1 MEDLQI
7 LKDEISNN
15 KFNKRI
21 FYAKNALRYT
31 DIMPLNYFVD
41 NYIPFITNY
50 IFNEENVEEV
60 LTEYSNTFVYFLKFL
75 GKNENYMNYEA
86 NKDKDK
92 MLEDNNSYNN
102 SINLIL
108 HCFFEKMLINE
119 DEILKET
126 TINNIKEILLNL
138 DEFPLLKN
146 EFENILHNLKIL
158 NNEND
163 ENKDI
168 INDENEINILFFSLL
183 YPFIITDQKNV
194 ENFCNKFS
202 INISGN
208 PYRRKKRL
216 LIQNIINI
224 IPFIK
229 KSINNFSDEDKNN
242 NENYLK
248 ISQINIY
255 LLKEII
261 SALSK
266 IMDEKN
272 LIISVGMNY
281 LCEIILTYTIKNT
294 TDIILFYDEYN
305 KYLSNNEIDLIIINF
320 ISKLENFINNETTLK
335 VNLTWRVKVAYVE
348 NICKLKK
355 FIDNHNQ
362 KYFNE
367 YYSQFC
373 ESILNGN
380 NIEPDLKIA
389 VLKNIEVLIPS
400 IDRFIQIFNN
410 MILMERNKYILS
422 SLGIALNKIMNNKTF
437 YELYNNNENLS
448 NIFGQ
453 FFQFIN
459 NLINN
464 DNFEVKYH
472 VLSSFDFCFF
482 NFINNDKEKISLL
495 NDSLKLYILV
505 FQKINEWRIRF
516 NLFEKFKNF
525 ILEKDNIL
533 KIFSFIYLLKN
544 NPENENN
551 ILELINNIRN
561 LFHLFFLDKANII
574 RMNSLELINNIITF
588 QKDNKISEEIHLIR
602 IKEELIKYQVSIF
615 SKNSISEENIINN
628 LNLLD
633 INKTYCMKLF
643 FLESV
648 KKFINLYP
656 PHEKNIINDILKLIK
671 NESKYSKE
679 NIANNKINSD
689 IDNIIGNLKNITNQ
703 KRLINNLHIQ

>member
-7 LKDEISNN
+7 LKDEKSIN

-168 INDENEINILFFSLL
+168 INDENETNILFFSLL

-248 ISQINIY
+248 MNQINIY

-305 KYLSNNEIDLIIINF
+305 KYLSNNEIDLIINNF

-422 SLGIALNKIMNNKTF
+422 SLGIALNRIMNNKTF

-453 FFQFIN
+453 IFQFIN

-495 NDSLKLYILV
+495 NESLKLYILV

-516 NLFEKFKNF
+516 NLFEKFKKF

-544 NPENENN
+544 KPENENN

-602 IKEELIKYQVSIF
+602 IKEELIKYQASIF

-689 IDNIIGNLKNITNQ
+689 IDNIIGNLKNITN
-703 KRLINNLHIQ
+703 

>member
-248 ISQINIY
+248 MNQINIY

-305 KYLSNNEIDLIIINF
+305 KYLSNNEIDLIINNF

-422 SLGIALNKIMNNKTF
+422 SLGIALNRIMNNKTF

-495 NDSLKLYILV
+495 NESLKLYILV

-544 NPENENN
+544 KPENDNN

-689 IDNIIGNLKNITNQ
+689 IDIIIGNLKNITN
-703 KRLINNLHIQ
+703 

>member
-60 LTEYSNTFVYFLKFL
+60 LTEYSNTFLYFLKFL

-86 NKDKDK
+86 NKDKNK

-138 DEFPLLKN
+138 DEFSLLKN

-168 INDENEINILFFSLL
+168 INDENETNILFFSLL

-248 ISQINIY
+248 MNQINIY

-305 KYLSNNEIDLIIINF
+305 KYLSNNEIDLIINNF

-453 FFQFIN
+453 IFQFIN

-495 NDSLKLYILV
+495 NESLKLYILV

-516 NLFEKFKNF
+516 NLFEKFKKF

-544 NPENENN
+544 KPENENN

-602 IKEELIKYQVSIF
+602 IKEELIKYQASIF

-689 IDNIIGNLKNITNQ
+689 IDNIIGNLKNITN
-703 KRLINNLHIQ
+703 

>member
-229 KSINNFSDEDKNN
+229 KSINKFSDEDKNN

-305 KYLSNNEIDLIIINF
+305 KYLSNNEIDLIINNF

-422 SLGIALNKIMNNKTF
+422 SLGIALNRIMNNKTF

-453 FFQFIN
+453 IFQFIN

-472 VLSSFDFCFF
+472 VLSTFDFCFF

-495 NDSLKLYILV
+495 NESLKLYILV

-689 IDNIIGNLKNITNQ
+689 IDIIIGNLKNITN
-703 KRLINNLHIQ
+703 

>member
-31 DIMPLNYFVD
+31 EIMSIDFFVD

-50 IFNEENVEEV
+50 IISEENVEEV
-60 LTEYSNTFVYFLKFL
+60 LTEYSNTFIYFLKFL
-75 GKNENYMNYEA
+75 GKNENYKNYEA
-86 NKDKDK
+86 SKDKDK
-92 MLEDNNSYNN
+92 MIEEKSPYNN

-108 HCFFEKMLINE
+108 ECFFNKMLINE
-119 DEILKET
+119 DEILRET
-126 TINNIKEILLNL
+126 TINNIKDLLLNL

-146 EFENILHNLKIL
+146 EFENYLYSLKIL
-158 NNEND
+158 NNETD

-168 INDENEINILFFSLL
+168 INEENENCILFFSLL
-183 YPFIITDQKNV
+183 YPFIQTDQNKI

-202 INISGN
+202 KNILGN
-208 PYRRKKRL
+208 PRRKKRL

-229 KSINNFSDEDKNN
+229 KSIEKYSNEDIIN
-242 NENYLK
+242 NENYSK
-248 ISQINIY
+248 MIQMNIF
-255 LLKEII
+255 LLKEILQ
-261 SALSK
+261 ALNK

-272 LIISVGMNY
+272 LIISVGINY
-281 LCEIILTYTIKNT
+281 LCEIILAYTIKNT
-294 TDIILFYDEYN
+294 TEFILFYDEYN

-355 FIDNHNQ
+355 FIDNHNP

-380 NIEPDLKIA
+380 NIEPDLKIII
-389 VLKNIEVLIPS
+389 LKNIEVLVPTINK
-400 IDRFIQIFNN
+400 FIQIFSNII
-410 MILMERNKYILS
+410 MLERNKYILS
-422 SLGIALNKIMNNKTF
+422 NLSIALNKILNNKTL
-437 YELYNNNENLS
+437 YESNNNENL
-448 NIFGQ
+448 NLIIGQ
-453 FFQFIN
+453 IFQFIN
-459 NLINN
+459 NLTNN
-464 DNFEVKYH
+464 DNFEVKYQL
-472 VLSSFDFCFF
+472 LSSFEFSFF
-482 NFINNDKEKISLL
+482 NYMENDNEKILLL
-495 NDSLKLYILV
+495 NESMKLYIYV
-505 FQKINEWRIRF
+505 FQKINEWRIRY

-525 ILEKDNIL
+525 ISEKDNIL
-533 KIFSFIYLLKN
+533 KIFSFYYLIKT
-544 NPENENN
+544 NPEKEKI

-574 RMNSLELINNIITF
+574 RMNSLELINNIISF
-588 QKDNKISEEIHLIR
+588 QKDNKVNNGIYLIR
-602 IKEELIKYQVSIF
+602 IKEELMKYQISIF
-615 SKNSISEENIINN
+615 SKNSIYDDNITNN
-628 LNLLD
+628 LRLLD
-633 INKTYCMKLF
+633 MNKTYCMKLF

-648 KKFINLYP
+648 KKFINLYQP
-656 PHEKNIINDILKLIK
+656 QEKNIIKDILQLIK
-671 NESKYSKE
+671 NDSKYAKE
-679 NIANNKINSD
+679 NVANNKINSD
-689 IDNIIGNLKNITNQ
+689 IENILEKLKDITN
-703 KRLINNLHIQ
+703 

>member
-183 YPFIITDQKNV
+183 YPFIIIDQKNV

-248 ISQINIY
+248 MNQINIY

-294 TDIILFYDEYN
+294 TDIILFYDEYY
-305 KYLSNNEIDLIIINF
+305 KYLSNNEIDLIINNF

-355 FIDNHNQ
+355 FIGNHNQ

-495 NDSLKLYILV
+495 NESLKLYILV

-516 NLFEKFKNF
+516 NLFEKFKKF

-533 KIFSFIYLLKN
+533 KIFSFIYLLKS

-574 RMNSLELINNIITF
+574 RMNSLELINNIISF

-689 IDNIIGNLKNITNQ
+689 IDNIIGNLKNITN
-703 KRLINNLHIQ
+703 

>member
-31 DIMPLNYFVD
+31 EIMSIDFFVD

-50 IFNEENVEEV
+50 IISEENVEEV
-60 LTEYSNTFVYFLKFL
+60 LTEYSNTFIYFLKFL
-75 GKNENYMNYEA
+75 GKNENYKNYEA
-86 NKDKDK
+86 SKDKDK
-92 MLEDNNSYNN
+92 MIEEKSPYNN

-108 HCFFEKMLINE
+108 ECFFNKMLINE
-119 DEILKET
+119 DEILRET
-126 TINNIKEILLNL
+126 TINNIKDLLLNL

-146 EFENILHNLKIL
+146 EFENYLYSLKIL
-158 NNEND
+158 NNETD

-168 INDENEINILFFSLL
+168 INEENENCILFFSLL
-183 YPFIITDQKNV
+183 YPFIQTDQNKI

-202 INISGN
+202 KNILGN
-208 PYRRKKRL
+208 PRRKKRL

-229 KSINNFSDEDKNN
+229 KSIEKYSNEEIKD
-242 NENYLK
+242 NENYSK
-248 ISQINIY
+248 MIQMNIF
-255 LLKEII
+255 LLKEILQ
-261 SALSK
+261 ALNK

-272 LIISVGMNY
+272 LIISVGINY
-281 LCEIILTYTIKNT
+281 LCEIILAYTIKNT
-294 TDIILFYDEYN
+294 TEFILFYDEYN

-355 FIDNHNQ
+355 FIDNHNP

-380 NIEPDLKIA
+380 NIEPDLKIII
-389 VLKNIEVLIPS
+389 LRNIEVLVPTINK
-400 IDRFIQIFNN
+400 FIQIFNN
-410 MILMERNKYILS
+410 IIMLERNKYILS
-422 SLGIALNKIMNNKTF
+422 NLSIALNKILNNKTL
-437 YELYNNNENLS
+437 YELNNNENL
-448 NIFGQ
+448 NLIIGQ

-459 NLINN
+459 SLTNN
-464 DNFEVKYH
+464 DNFEVKYQL
-472 VLSSFDFCFF
+472 LSSFEFSFF
-482 NFINNDKEKISLL
+482 NYIEDDNEKILLL
-495 NDSLKLYILV
+495 NESVKLYIFV
-505 FQKINEWRIRF
+505 FQKINEWRIRY
-516 NLFEKFKNF
+516 NLFEKFKIF
-525 ILEKDNIL
+525 ISEKDNIL
-533 KIFSFIYLLKN
+533 KIFSFYYLIKT
-544 NPENENN
+544 NPEKEKI

-574 RMNSLELINNIITF
+574 RMNSLELINNIISF
-588 QKDNKISEEIHLIR
+588 QKDNKVNNGIYLIR
-602 IKEELIKYQVSIF
+602 IKEELMKYQISIF
-615 SKNSISEENIINN
+615 SKNSIYDDNIANN
-628 LNLLD
+628 LRLLD
-633 INKTYCMKLF
+633 MNKTYCMKLF

-648 KKFINLYP
+648 KKFINLYQP
-656 PHEKNIINDILKLIK
+656 QEKNIIKDILQLIK
-671 NESKYSKE
+671 NDSKYAKE
-679 NIANNKINSD
+679 NVANNKINSD
-689 IDNIIGNLKNITNQ
+689 IENILEKLKDITN
-703 KRLINNLHIQ
+703 

>member
-7 LKDEISNN
+7 LKDEILNN

-21 FYAKNALRYT
+21 FYAKNALRYVE
-31 DIMPLNYFVD
+31 IMPLNFFVD

-50 IFNEENVEEV
+50 IINEENVEEV

-75 GKNENYMNYEA
+75 GKNENYLNYEVK
-86 NKDKDK
+86 KDKDT
-92 MLEDNNSYNN
+92 MLEDKSPYNN

-108 HCFFEKMLINE
+108 RCFFEKMLINE

-126 TINNIKEILLNL
+126 TINNIKELLLNL

-146 EFENILHNLKIL
+146 EFENILFNLKIL
-158 NNEND
+158 NNETD

-168 INDENEINILFFSLL
+168 ISDENEINILFFSLL
-183 YPFIITDQKNV
+183 YPFIIINQKKV
-194 ENFCNKFS
+194 EHFCNKFS
-202 INISGN
+202 INIVNN
-208 PYRRKKRL
+208 PPRRKKRL

-229 KSINNFSDEDKNN
+229 QSIDKFSDEDKNN
-242 NENYLK
+242 NENYIKLN
-248 ISQINIY
+248 QLNIY

-281 LCEIILTYTIKNT
+281 LCEIILAYTIKNN

-355 FIDNHNQ
+355 FIDNHNS

-367 YYSQFC
+367 YYSQYC

-389 VLKNIEVLIPS
+389 VLKNIEVLIPT
-400 IDRFIQIFNN
+400 INKFIQIFNN
-410 MILMERNKYILS
+410 MIMVERNKYILS
-422 SLGIALNKIMNNKTF
+422 SLGIALNKILNNKSL
-437 YELYNNNENLS
+437 YELNNNNNNYENV
-448 NIFGQ
+448 IFIVQ
-453 FFQFIN
+453 QIFQFIN

-482 NFINNDKEKISLL
+482 NYLSNDKEKISLL
-495 NDSLKLYILV
+495 NESLKLYILV
-505 FQKINEWRIRF
+505 FQKINEWRIRY
-516 NLFEKFKNF
+516 NLFEKFRKF
-525 ILEKDNIL
+525 LLEKDNIL
-533 KIFSFIYLLKN
+533 KIFSFYYILKN

-561 LFHLFFLDKANII
+561 LVHLFFLDKANII
-574 RMNSLELINNIITF
+574 RMNSLELINDIISF
-588 QKDNKISEEIHLIR
+588 QKDNNINSDIHLIR
-602 IKEELIKYQVSIF
+602 IKEELIKYQISIF
-615 SKNSISEENIINN
+615 CKNSISEDNLINN

-633 INKTYCMKLF
+633 MNKTYCMKIF

-648 KKFINLYP
+648 KKFINLYQE
-656 PHEKNIINDILKLIK
+656 HEKNIIKDILKLIK
-671 NESKYSKE
+671 NDSKYAKE

-689 IDNIIGNLKNITNQ
+689 IDILIGNLKDITN
-703 KRLINNLHIQ
+703 

>member
-305 KYLSNNEIDLIIINF
+305 KYLSNNEIDLIINNF

-516 NLFEKFKNF
+516 NLFEKFKSF

>member
-248 ISQINIY
+248 MNQINIY

-294 TDIILFYDEYN
+294 TDIILFYGEYN
-305 KYLSNNEIDLIIINF
+305 KYLSNNEIDLIINNF

-422 SLGIALNKIMNNKTF
+422 SLGIALNRIMNNKTF

-495 NDSLKLYILV
+495 NESLKLYILV

-689 IDNIIGNLKNITNQ
+689 IDIIIGNLKNITN
-703 KRLINNLHIQ
+703 

>member
-229 KSINNFSDEDKNN
+229 KSMIKFSDEDKNN

-305 KYLSNNEIDLIIINF
+305 KYLSNNEIDLIINNF

-495 NDSLKLYILV
+495 NESLKLYILV

-689 IDNIIGNLKNITNQ
+689 IDIIIGNLKNITN
-703 KRLINNLHIQ
+703 

>member
-248 ISQINIY
+248 MNQINIY

-294 TDIILFYDEYN
+294 TDIILFYDEYY
-305 KYLSNNEIDLIIINF
+305 KYLSNNEIDLIINNF

-464 DNFEVKYH
+464 NNFEVKYH

-495 NDSLKLYILV
+495 NESLKLYILV

-689 IDNIIGNLKNITNQ
+689 IDIIIGNLKNITN
-703 KRLINNLHIQ
+703 

>member
-31 DIMPLNYFVD
+31 EIMSLNFFVD

-229 KSINNFSDEDKNN
+229 KSMIKFSDEDKNN

-305 KYLSNNEIDLIIINF
+305 KYLSNNEIDLIINNF

-355 FIDNHNQ
+355 FIDSHNQ

-453 FFQFIN
+453 IFQFIN

-495 NDSLKLYILV
+495 NESLKLYILV
-505 FQKINEWRIRF
+505 FQKINEWRIRY

-689 IDNIIGNLKNITNQ
+689 IDIIIGNLKNITN
-703 KRLINNLHIQ
+703 